1 MYKHTLRHDLY
12 LLVSGLEQAVGHL
25 VSVELGGEEQQRQLL
40 LEVAV
45 PLLGGEPRPGSLQ
58 HPVNTRAVNEPSG
71 SFTIT
76 ESLEPSPC

>member
-1 MYKHTLRHDLY
+1 MQLAINKHTLLHDLY

-58 HPVNTRAVNEPSG
+58 QCKAVNDNRTFS
-71 SFTIT
+71 
-76 ESLEPSPC
+76 